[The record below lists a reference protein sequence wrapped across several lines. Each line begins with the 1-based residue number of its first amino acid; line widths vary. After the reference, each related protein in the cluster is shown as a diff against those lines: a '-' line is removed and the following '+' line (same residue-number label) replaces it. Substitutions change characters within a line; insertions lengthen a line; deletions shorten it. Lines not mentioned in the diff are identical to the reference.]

1 MFEKMC
7 AAAGAA
13 AGEECPGKELW
24 WFGGDEAP
32 RRWKPNVNVAT
43 EA

>member
-24 WFGGDEAP
+24 WFGG
-32 RRWKPNVNVAT
+32 
-43 EA
+43 

>member
-1 MFEKMC
+1 VSLFTYLEHEVRAVTMFEKMC

-24 WFGGDEAP
+24 WFGG
-32 RRWKPNVNVAT
+32 
-43 EA
+43 